1 MASNGNHENKQVE
14 KRKKNPNWTPCE
26 LEALFAGL
34 EKHKDTIYGSFN
46 KAKGNKQRNCQS
58 ARDRS
63 NAWIEIA
70 LSIQGIGPIERTV
83 SEVKKKKQCWFSEV
97 KQKAARLRSLQ
108 GQTGA
113 AGGIEAGD
121 LQLSA
126 TEDRIVSIMGDTVI
140 SGIPGGVDSLEP
152 YTFNEVV
159 TLSQESVV
167 LDEKPKPK
175 KAKKE
180 EASVTIAL

>member
-1 MASNGNHENKQVE
+1 
-14 KRKKNPNWTPCE
+14 
-26 LEALFAGL
+26 
-34 EKHKDTIYGSFN
+34 
-46 KAKGNKQRNCQS
+46 NKQRNCQS

-121 LQLSA
+121 FQLSA

-140 SGIPGGVDSLEP
+140 S
-152 YTFNEVV
+152 EVV

-180 EASVTIAL
+180 EASVTIALQVLDETRQLIERRCEWPEGLPGGAGGLAARAPGNRA